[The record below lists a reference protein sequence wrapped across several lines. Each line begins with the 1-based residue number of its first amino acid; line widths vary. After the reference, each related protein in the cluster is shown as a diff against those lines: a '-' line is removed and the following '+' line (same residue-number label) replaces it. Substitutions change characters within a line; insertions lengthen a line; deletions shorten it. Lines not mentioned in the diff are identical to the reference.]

1 MEKSYFKILAILL
14 AIFLIFTTALSFSAK
29 IEFNNLQTKSADEIG
44 EKLLVLDRDKM
55 LSVVKYAFDAVSETE
70 GATSSGLIPYASSL
84 YLRINEFSE
93 DEVLEIITDEKSNE
107 ALASSVLQAYK
118 YNYENKTS
126 KGNNAVKRLILSE
139 ETPEELKHNAIVL
152 ADYSEFNATDT
163 ELLVNIFENSN
174 GVTAYHALIQLSR
187 FNSEKAEELADEIL
201 KDYENADPEK
211 LNGAITAKGEI
222 LRNGNR
228 KAADTDNFS
237 ELCLKITADP
247 EIGVN
252 IKDSASV
259 QLIEFKDKET
269 LRAVLTDENIDDC
282 FKVTAMDKNTEVMLK
297 ILNEDSDG
305 FEFVAE
311 AMKICPIE
319 ELRQPLKEKA
329 KAEKINGF
337 NFDKIV
343 SRASN
348 TSYFGCAVYKDGVN
362 VILMGDV
369 WHAAILVTD
378 HKHEHAG
385 CIIEHPGGSSHVKY
399 SGWDSIEKNYVGT
412 YRPKSYTTKK
422 LLNAV
427 TTAKDLTTR
436 NIVYTPNA
444 QIHYNKTKALTVNKV
459 EPSHIESIR
468 CDGVTEYCYEY
479 NLMRISGADG
489 EWDIS
494 KPGNLTWGAH
504 ATWNVTPKKQA
515 QNYMTLLTTSEP

>member
-1 MEKSYFKILAILL
+1 MKRSSFKILAILL

-44 EKLLVLDRDKM
+44 EELLVLDRDKM

-70 GATSSGLIPYASSL
+70 GATSSSLIPYASSL

-152 ADYSEFNATDT
+152 ADYSEFNAADT

-187 FNSEKAEELADEIL
+187 FNSEKAEKLADEIL

-247 EIGVN
+247 EIGVK

-305 FEFVAE
+305 FEFVSE

-319 ELRQPLKEKA
+319 ELRQPLEEKA

-337 NFDKIV
+337 NFGKIV
-343 SRASN
+343 SRTSTLPSN
-348 TSYFGCAVYKDGVN
+348 YSYSAYRDNVY
-362 VILMGDV
+362 IPFIGDA
-369 WHAAILVTD
+369 WHAALLVED
-378 HKHEHAG
+378 HAG
-385 CIIEHPGGSSHVKY
+385 KANCLVEHTGSGVVKY
-399 SGWDSIEKNYVGT
+399 SGWESIYNDYVGT
-412 YRPKSYTTKK
+412 YRPKASLTTKQK
-422 LLNAV
+422 LNVV
-427 TTAKDLTTR
+427 TTAKTLVTK
-436 NIVYTPNA
+436 NIKYTPTA
-444 QIHYNKTKALTVNKV
+444 LMHYKKFEGVNKV

-479 NLMRISGADG
+479 NGIRISGADG

-494 KPGNLTWGAH
+494 KPGDLTWGAH
-504 ATWNVTPKKQA
+504 ATWNVTPRKQA
-515 QNYMTLLTTSEP
+515 ETYMKFVTSATP